1 MYEGETNRLHGT
13 ANGGNITMRKTILML
28 MFLAFVGGAT
38 AQQTRTEETRASSPS
53 DDTKPNSNTIPDVYA
68 MNGQFE
74 CVVVLRLKYDVD
86 LLTGLETMVK
96 QEKIHNAVILSG
108 IGSVRGYHIHSV
120 INRTFPTKVAYVKD
134 PTASAD
140 IVSMNGYVI
149 DGRVHAHMMM
159 ANDDR
164 SFGGH
169 LAAGTPVFTFAIVT
183 LGVFKDGI
191 DLSRVDDRAYR

>member
-1 MYEGETNRLHGT
+1 MRETVF
-13 ANGGNITMRKTILML
+13 ML
-28 MFLAFVGGAT
+28 IFLAFVGGAF
-38 AQQTRTEETRASSPS
+38 AQQTRTEETRSSSPA
-53 DDTKPNSNTIPDVYA
+53 DDAKTNSSSIPDVYA
-68 MNGQFE
+68 LTGQFE
-74 CVVVLRLKYDVD
+74 RVVVLRLKYDTD
-86 LLTGLETMVK
+86 LLAGMEAMIR

-120 INRTFPTKVAYVKD
+120 INRTFPTKVAYLKD
-134 PTASAD
+134 PTAPAD

-159 ANDDR
+159 AHENK

-169 LAAGTPVFTFAIVT
+169 LESGTPVFTFAIVT

-191 DLSRVDDRAYR
+191 DLSHVDDRAYR